1 MRLTR
6 GNSRVRPDGGAAAVE
21 LALVLPVLLL
31 LVFGIV
37 QYGWYFFQA
46 QETTFAVRE
55 GARVAAVGA
64 GNAQQ
69 VCELIGRKMA
79 TTDGAKVSVATAG
92 PNVGDQI
99 TVTVARQATNFH
111 LPFIPFP
118 ASLQQ
123 MNQEALTRAENVI
136 TSATATFNGT
146 VWDFSSSSGTC
157 S

>member
-99 TVTVARQATNFH
+99 TVTVARQATNLHFAAYPVPGITAADESGSTDEGRKRH
-111 LPFIPFP
+111 YKRNCDIQRHRMG
-118 ASLQQ
+118 LQ
-123 MNQEALTRAENVI
+123 
-136 TSATATFNGT
+136 
-146 VWDFSSSSGTC
+146 
-157 S
+157 